1 MGEIKPPSP
10 LTDDHIIED
19 FDCGYSA
26 LNIWLRR
33 YGMQNQKANASRTFV
48 VCIKDKIV
56 GFYSLAVGSV
66 EYEHASK
73 RMGKGLARHPIPVMV
88 LARLAVDLRYQENKI
103 GAGLLKDAILR
114 TLQASE
120 HAGIRAILV
129 QAKDDKAR
137 AFHQYFGFEPSPI
150 DPLQLMLLIKDARK
164 IVEISKK

>member
-1 MGEIKPPSP
+1 MGEITPPSP
-10 LTDDHIIED
+10 LTDGHIIKD
-19 FDCGYSA
+19 FDCGYTN
-26 LNIWLRR
+26 LNTWLQR
-33 YGMQNQKANASRTFV
+33 YAMQNQKANASRTFV
-48 VCIKDKIV
+48 VCVGDKIV

-88 LARLAVDLRYQENKI
+88 LARLAVDLRYQGNKI
-103 GAGLLKDAILR
+103 GGSLLKDAILR

-129 QAKDDKAR
+129 QAKDEKAR
-137 AFHQYFGFEPSPI
+137 AFYRYFGFESSPI

-164 IVEISKK
+164 IVELSKI